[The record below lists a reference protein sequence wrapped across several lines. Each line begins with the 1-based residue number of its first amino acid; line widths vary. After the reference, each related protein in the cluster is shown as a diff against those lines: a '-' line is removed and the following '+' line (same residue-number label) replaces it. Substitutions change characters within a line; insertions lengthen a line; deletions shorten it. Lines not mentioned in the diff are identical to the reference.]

1 MFKLALTF
9 VVGLGC
15 GVALMDTLAEK
26 PKPLAAAMLARAPAT
41 PRMDAPI
48 MRPDATVQSC
58 TTYLKCGPVRSYY
71 AGMIRK

>member
-48 MRPDATVQSC
+48 MRPDATVQFC
-58 TTYLKCGPVRSYY
+58 TTTLKCGPVRRYY
-71 AGMIRK
+71 AGMVRK

>member
-48 MRPDATVQSC
+48 MRPDMTISHC
-58 TTYLKCGPVRSYY
+58 TTSFKCGPERRYY
-71 AGMIRK
+71 LGMLRK